1 MRNPYRHEGLY
12 IAGPECFYSE
22 GYTLWWAQR
31 KLAEYRGIP
40 VVLPTS
46 TALKLDHEDKR
57 KNAKEIFDDLIVQV
71 SRTTAIIADLDTFR
85 GNEPDG
91 GTIFELG
98 WMYAKGSRLYG
109 YSRDCRPIA
118 VKQVGTSWKQ
128 GILRDSRGAVIPY
141 PGLPFCPSVMAS
153 TKLVEGDFK
162 SALDLFR
169 IDLDETRK
177 GIRKEVTDILFIR
190 HEAMPRLYVASQDRN
205 QDDARQKY
213 QAMRQAAETKGY
225 ELVTPNDEVYGLPKP
240 DTDDEL
246 MLASWDFRRRM
257 ALLKSSDIIIADLSN
272 HAGGWEPD
280 NDISFECGA
289 AYGWGKQ
296 CYAYT
301 SDARNMRD
309 RIPNADGLDWSGF
322 IVEDFDLPINLMFGV
337 SFRIVQGDFF
347 SAFASL
353 K

>member
-1 MRNPYRHEGLY
+1 VISVSTSPNRLY
-12 IAGPECFYSE
+12 IAGPECFYPE

-40 VVLPTS
+40 VALPTS
-46 TALKLDHEDKR
+46 TALKLDHKDKR
-57 KNAKEIFDDLIVQV
+57 ENAKEIFDDLIVQV

-91 GTIFELG
+91 GTILELG
-98 WMYAKGSRLYG
+98 WMYANSCRLYG

-118 VKQVGTSWKQ
+118 VKQVGTSWQQ
-128 GILRDSRGAVIPY
+128 GILRDSQGAVIPY
-141 PGLPFCPSVMAS
+141 PGLPFCPSIMAS

-162 SALDLFR
+162 KALDFYCA
-169 IDLDETRK
+169 DLDETRR
-177 GIRKEVTDILFIR
+177 GIKKEGVVIPFISHGAR
-190 HEAMPRLYVASQDRN
+190 PRLYIASGDRN
-205 QDDARQKY
+205 LKKY

-225 ELVTPNDEVYGLPKP
+225 ELVTPNDEVQDLPKP
-240 DTDDEL
+240 ETDDEL
-246 MLASWDFRRRM
+246 VLATWDFRRRI
-257 ALLKSSDIIIADLSN
+257 ALLKSSDIIIADLNN

-280 NDISFECGA
+280 NDISFACGA

-301 SDARNMRD
+301 SDARTMRE
-309 RIPNADGLDWSGF
+309 RIPNMDGLDWSGF

-337 SFRIVQGDFF
+337 SFRIVQWDFF
-347 SAFASL
+347 SAVASL
-353 K
+353 RD